1 AKQFKV
7 KAVER
12 EDVVH
17 CDYRH
22 YFRVIF

>member
-1 AKQFKV
+1 

-12 EDVVH
+12 EDGVH